1 MLFKEIHLKI
11 ELRLYHFALHLLQS
25 LFFLLIN
32 DMRGNKT
39 TNGNKW
45 VSTSQLSNQKT
56 KF

>member
-32 DMRGNKT
+32 DMCGNKT